1 MTEFQEI
8 QDAAARDFLY
18 HVCCAAARES
28 EFTVSRQAAASLPAR
43 RCAGRNEHCSKES
56 VLLKTDDAA
65 ANSDLRRP
73 ARKIA
78 IIYGVNVGLW
88 IFIFS
93 GIPFGLLPGVQI
105 DSAGM
110 QQAIAGWFFAGSS
123 AWLLYLLVNKSMA
136 AIRRSEEAV
145 RVRDRAIESSANGIV
160 ITDATQPDNPIDYV
174 NPAFTRITGYAAAE
188 VIGKNC
194 RFLVREDRQQPELD
208 VVRAAIHEQRECHV
222 LMRNY
227 RKDGSMFW
235 NSLHLAPVR
244 DEKSVVTH
252 FIGVQNDISDIK
264 SYQDKL
270 EHQANHDALTGLPN
284 RYLLYD
290 RLSQSIAH
298 TQREGGVVAV
308 AFVDLDGFKLVN
320 ESLGHAAGDELLR
333 TVTERLKACVR
344 DFDTV
349 ARYGGDEFIVTI
361 RDSTGGDGFAGFLR
375 RILESV
381 SMPFLINTREVFLTA
396 SIGVSLY
403 PHDGKDIDTLVK
415 NAAAAMNRAKEQ
427 GRNTV
432 HYYTAEINARVADR
446 LSLAADLHRA
456 LERNELLLHYQPQV
470 DSRTGRIIGAE
481 ALIRWRH
488 PTRGLVPPSVF
499 IPVAE
504 ETGLIQP
511 IGAWVLE
518 TACEQAREWQNMGVP
533 LPTIS
538 VNVSVRQF
546 MRKDLLDVLVKVIR
560 NANLDARVLELEVTE
575 SLIMSDADEFVS
587 TLKKLKDVGIKLAI
601 DDFGTGYSS
610 LSHLKR
616 MPLDRLKV
624 DQSFVR
630 DISSDPDSA
639 TIVEAIINLGH
650 SLKLKVIAE
659 GVETAQQLEFLLERG
674 CEEFQ
679 GYHFSRPVPAAD
691 FTAMLH

>member
-1 MTEFQEI
+1 V
-8 QDAAARDFLY
+8 AP
-18 HVCCAAARES
+18 ES
-28 EFTVSRQAAASLPAR
+28 EFTVSRHAAASLPAR
-43 RCAGRNEHCSKES
+43 RCAGRNERCSKES
-56 VLLKTDDAA
+56 VLLKTEDTAA
-65 ANSDLRRP
+65 DSDLRRP

-93 GIPFGLLPGVQI
+93 GIPFGLLPGVEV

-123 AWLLYLLVNKSMA
+123 AWLLYLLVSKSMA

-194 RFLVREDRQQPELD
+194 RFLSREDRQQSELD
-208 VVRAAIHEQRECHV
+208 IVRAAIREERECHV

-264 SYQDKL
+264 GYQDKL

-290 RLSQSIAH
+290 RLKQSIAH

-320 ESLGHAAGDELLR
+320 ESLGHNAGDGLLR

-361 RDSTGGDGFAGFLR
+361 RDSTGGDGFASVLR

-381 SMPFLINTREVFLTA
+381 STPFLIGAREVFVTA
-396 SIGVSLY
+396 SIGVSLF
-403 PHDGKDIDTLVK
+403 PHDGNDIDTLVK
-415 NAAAAMNRAKEQ
+415 NAAAAMNHAKEQ
-427 GRNTV
+427 GRNNI
-432 HYYTAEINARVADR
+432 HYYTAETNARVADR

-456 LERNELLLHYQPQV
+456 LERNELLMHYQPQV

-481 ALIRWRH
+481 ALIRWQH
-488 PTRGLVPPSVF
+488 PTRGMVPPSVF

-518 TACEQAREWQNMGVP
+518 TACAQAREWQAKGVP

-560 NANLDARVLELEVTE
+560 DTNLDARVLELEVTE
-575 SLIMSDADEFVS
+575 SLIMSDADEFVA

-610 LSHLKR
+610 LSYLKR
-616 MPLDRLKV
+616 MPVDRLKV

-630 DISSDPDSA
+630 DINNDPESA

-659 GVETAQQLEFLLERG
+659 GVETAQQLDFLRERG

-679 GYHFSRPVPAAD
+679 GYHFSRPVPAAE
-691 FTAMLH
+691 FTRMLH